1 MSKLEIRSPLPGT
14 FYRASSPE
22 TPAFKADGA
31 AVSAGD
37 VIGLIEVMKT
47 FQEIPCEISGQNI
60 TFLVENEE
68 PVMAGQVIAEV
79 DP

>member
-14 FYRASSPE
+14 FYRASSPDA
-22 TPAFKADGA
+22 PPFKADGMSV
-31 AVSAGD
+31 VSGD

-47 FQEIPCEISGQNI
+47 FQEISAGVDGKAVR
-60 TFLVENEE
+60 FLVDNEE
-68 PVMAGQVIAEV
+68 AVMAGQVIAEV

>member
-1 MSKLEIRSPLPGT
+1 VSKLEIRSPLPGT

-22 TPAFKADGA
+22 TPPFKADGA
-31 AVSAGD
+31 AVSNGD

-47 FQEIPCEISGQNI
+47 FQEIPCDVSGQNI
-60 TFLVENEE
+60 VFLVENEE

>member
-14 FYRASSPE
+14 FYRASSPD
-22 TPAFKADGA
+22 TPRLKEDGHD
-31 AVSAGD
+31 VQAGD
-37 VIGLIEVMKT
+37 PIGVIEVMKT
-47 FQEIPCEISGQNI
+47 FQQIAADVTGKNV

-79 DP
+79 EQ

>member
-14 FYRASSPE
+14 FYRASSPD
-22 TPAFKADGA
+22 TPPFKADGA
-31 AVSAGD
+31 PVASGD

-47 FQEIPCEISGQNI
+47 FQEIPCEIVGQNI
-60 TFLVENEE
+60 VFLVENEE

-79 DP
+79 EP

>member
-1 MSKLEIRSPLPGT
+1 MTKLEIRSPLPGT

-22 TPAFKADGA
+22 TPAFKADGNTVA
-31 AVSAGD
+31 SGD

-47 FQEIPCEISGQNI
+47 FQEIASDVSGANI
-60 TFLVENEE
+60 RFLVDNEE

-79 DP
+79 EQ